1 MRKLGM
7 ALLLA
12 LFSAFLLFTACEQ
25 PAITSAK
32 VYIDS
37 NELDKAVEQ
46 CEVALT
52 NNPADPDAHFV
63 MGRAYEKQK
72 NYLQMNEAF
81 TKSLEISPKYT
92 NDISQK
98 RNTHWTNHLNQ
109 GVGLY
114 QQGKAAEAAEK
125 FLIATKIMPEK
136 GIAFRYLGLAY
147 LDAQQPEKAMESFKK
162 AYENDPLDLEAFFM
176 IGRCYFEMKNFEAT
190 ADQMKA
196 YIDKADASHRF
207 FSEALYYLGLAYDL
221 LEQPDEAITIYKDY
235 LAGDPENTA
244 IKFNLGRIYL
254 KREQWE
260 DALEMFSSVYESDPQ
275 DFLSCQ
281 SIGQAYLGLEKWAD
295 AVRYLEKASE
305 LQPDNAGVWF
315 WLGTAYARNNQLEK
329 AKEAFDKNKE
339 LSGGE

>member
-12 LFSAFLLFTACEQ
+12 LFAGFLLFTACEQ

-37 NELDKAVEQ
+37 NELDRALEQ

-52 NNPADPDAHFV
+52 NNPSDPDAHFV
-63 MGRAYEKQK
+63 MGKVYEKQK

-81 TKSLEISPKYT
+81 TRSLEISSKYS
-92 NDISQK
+92 NEIQQK

-114 QQGKAAEAAEK
+114 QQGKSAEAAEK
-125 FLIATKIMPEK
+125 FLIATRIMPEK
-136 GIAFRYLGLAY
+136 GVAFRYLGLAY
-147 LDAQQPEKAMESFKK
+147 LDAEQPEKALESFRK
-162 AYENDPLDLEAFFM
+162 AYEIDPMDLEAYFM
-176 IGRCYFEMKNFEAT
+176 IGRSYFELKDYKST
-190 ADQMKA
+190 ADQMKSF
-196 YIDKADASHRF
+196 IEKADESHQF
-207 FSEALYYLGLAYDL
+207 FSEALYYLGLAYNL
-221 LEQPDEAITIYKDY
+221 LDEPDEAIRVYKDY
-235 LAGDPENTA
+235 LVSDPDNTA
-244 IKFNLGRIYL
+244 IKFNLGAIYL

-260 DALEMFSSVYESDPQ
+260 DALEMFSAVYESDPQ
-275 DFLSCQ
+275 DFQSCQ
-281 SIGQAYLGLEKWAD
+281 SIGQAYLGMEKWAD
-295 AVRYLEKASE
+295 AVRYLEKAAD

-329 AKEAFDKNKE
+329 AKAAFDKNKE